1 MLNLTV
7 SKCEGREKNGPS
19 LVFVWM
25 NVCMFAW
32 VKKMIAFA
40 AQSILFI
47 EKIVI
52 DDADVAHIDFMRL
65 PF

>member
-1 MLNLTV
+1 MLKLTV
-7 SKCEGREKNGPS
+7 LKCEGREKSGPS
-19 LVFVWM
+19 FVFVWM
-25 NVCMFAW
+25 NVYMFAW
-32 VKKMIAFA
+32 VKGTIEFA

-52 DDADVAHIDFMRL
+52 DDADVAHIDFIRL